1 LPCKLLGPSQQGSG
15 NMMNKRYVEDRSL
28 PLMQTIGVGDLPLA
42 GDLGLDLMTSG
53 QMAEARRI
61 FDRLDKDKDEKLH
74 RDELVLA
81 FYYAGLN
88 PTVEEV
94 HAMATEQAEANR
106 KAAEAKQAKVS
117 GKKLSKKETYHDPE
131 KDRFEFVDF
140 LTLIHKDLTQ
150 GPNDDAE
157 LLEAFSTFD
166 DQQNGHIT
174 RENLKAALCSMGK
187 MPLEEEEADRI
198 VALADREKDGLVNYV
213 EFVSRIGQVVAALQ
227 VEE

>member
-1 LPCKLLGPSQQGSG
+1 VLPLPCAAFH
-15 NMMNKRYVEDRSL
+15 SL
-28 PLMQTIGVGDLPLA
+28 
-42 GDLGLDLMTSG
+42 
-53 QMAEARRI
+53 
-61 FDRLDKDKDEKLH
+61 
-74 RDELVLA
+74 
-81 FYYAGLN
+81 
-88 PTVEEV
+88 
-94 HAMATEQAEANR
+94 
-106 KAAEAKQAKVS
+106 AA
-117 GKKLSKKETYHDPE
+117 
-131 KDRFEFVDF
+131 
-140 LTLIHKDLTQ
+140 

-187 MPLEEEEADRI
+187 MPLEEEEACRLAPHPPSPECQKRAQPLQMTRLSLAILQADRI